1 MTTKTVAYTT
11 EQVATMTERYTAEA
25 TKETVLALATEFGK
39 TEKSVVAKLAQLGIY
54 KRAEKEAKASTGVTK
69 ADLVAKITA
78 DEVFA
83 ADLAKL
89 TKASIVKLLALYAVA
104 TEAMDAQEVTE

>member
-1 MTTKTVAYTT
+1 MTTKTVAYTAD
-11 EQVATMTERYTAEA
+11 QVAVMTERYTAEA
-25 TKETVLALATEFGK
+25 SKATIAALAVEFGK

-54 KRAEKEAKASTGVTK
+54 RKADKAVGGVAKETK
-69 ADLVAKITA
+69 ADLVARITA
-78 DEVFA
+78 DETFA

-104 TEAMDAQEVTE
+104 GDALDAAEQE

>member
-1 MTTKTVAYTT
+1 MTTKTVAYTP
-11 EQVATMTERYTAEA
+11 EQVAVMTAEYVA
-25 TKETVLALATEFGK
+25 APTKETIAALATQFGK

-54 KRAEKEAKASTGVTK
+54 RKADKAVGGVAKETK
-69 ADLVAKITA
+69 AELVARITG
-78 DEVFA
+78 DETFA

-104 TEAMDAQEVTE
+104 TDVAADEVTE

>member
-1 MTTKTVAYTT
+1 MTTKTTAYTAD
-11 EQVATMTERYTAEA
+11 QVAVMTERYTAEPTKA
-25 TKETVLALATEFGK
+25 TIAILAAEFGK
-39 TEKSVVAKLAQLGIY
+39 TDKSVVAKLAQLGIY
-54 KRAEKEAKASTGVTK
+54 KKADTAAKEGARETK
-69 ADLVAKITA
+69 ADLVARITA

-104 TEAMDAQEVTE
+104 TEAVADEVTE

>member
-1 MTTKTVAYTT
+1 MTTKTVAYTAD
-11 EQVATMTERYTAEA
+11 QVAVMTERYTADASKA
-25 TKETVLALATEFGK
+25 TIAALAAEFGK

-54 KRAEKEAKASTGVTK
+54 KKQEAAAKEGARETK
-69 ADLVAKITA
+69 AELVARITG
-78 DEVFA
+78 DETFA

-104 TEAMDAQEVTE
+104 TDVAADEVTE